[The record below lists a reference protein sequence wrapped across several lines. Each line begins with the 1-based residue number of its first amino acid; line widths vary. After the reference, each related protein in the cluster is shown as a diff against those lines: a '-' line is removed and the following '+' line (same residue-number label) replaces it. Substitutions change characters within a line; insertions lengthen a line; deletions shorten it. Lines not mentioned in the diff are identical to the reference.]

1 MQDKFASL
9 FAGAEQQLR
18 ILAMHL
24 TRDEELAKD
33 LFQETAYKAFRKQY
47 LFREGTNVNA
57 WLATIMRNTF
67 INDQRRIK
75 LRRRIQEDT
84 GIVDQVIIPEKQT
97 RNRGITNLEIQE
109 IQLALGRLEE
119 KERSPLLLQ
128 AEGYKYEEIAEELAL
143 PLGTVK
149 SRIHLARKKLN
160 KYITTAN
167 RVGLYPDVAA

>member
-1 MQDKFASL
+1 MKDNFALL
-9 FAGAEQQLR
+9 FAGAENQLKS
-18 ILAMHL
+18 LALHL

-97 RNRGITNLEIQE
+97 CNQGISNLEIQE
-109 IQLALGRLEE
+109 IERALKQLEE

-128 AEGYKYEEIAEELAL
+128 AEGYKYEEIAEELSL

-149 SRIHLARKKLN
+149 SRIHLARKKLHEYMR
-160 KYITTAN
+160 KVN
-167 RVGLYPDVAA
+167 RFGIYSDVAA